1 MRGQVRDAERAVADY
16 KSANSMVDVTQG
28 NKLISR
34 QIEDLTQQL
43 ALARSRTADAWAR
56 LERVE
61 HVTKYTTD
69 PAALAE
75 ALQSP
80 VIANLRAQLA
90 ETARAEAE
98 NNALYGD
105 RHPTRIGVRAQL
117 EGIRRQIDNELAR
130 IVAGVRN
137 DYKVAGD
144 REKSL
149 ERELTS
155 LKDKFAVAG
164 QANVRLHELERE
176 AQATRA
182 LFEQFLSRAK
192 ETSEQQSLQI
202 ADARIVSPALT
213 PAQAGPP
220 ADARVAD
227 RVGGRRRHSGT
238 GVGAGHGAYG
248 PRRADRGG
256 SRAAVLAAVPRHA
269 AIGHRAGA

>member
-1 MRGQVRDAERAVADY
+1 MISGAVADAYLDDQRAAKADITQRASGWLGERIEWMRGQVRDAERAVADY

-90 ETARAEAE
+90 ETARADAE

-105 RHPTRIGVRAQL
+105 RHP
-117 EGIRRQIDNELAR
+117 
-130 IVAGVRN
+130 
-137 DYKVAGD
+137 
-144 REKSL
+144 
-149 ERELTS
+149 
-155 LKDKFAVAG
+155 
-164 QANVRLHELERE
+164 
-176 AQATRA
+176 
-182 LFEQFLSRAK
+182 SRASAFAPSSK
-192 ETSEQQSLQI
+192 ASAGRSTTS
-202 ADARIVSPALT
+202 
-213 PAQAGPP
+213 
-220 ADARVAD
+220 
-227 RVGGRRRHSGT
+227 
-238 GVGAGHGAYG
+238 
-248 PRRADRGG
+248 
-256 SRAAVLAAVPRHA
+256 SRASWPASEMTTRLP
-269 AIGHRAGA
+269 AIGRNRSSASSRI